1 MKYNKILLNKILL
14 IFLVF
19 VIAVSACF
27 SNVKASSTKY
37 ITANNVTYTLPSEI
51 TDNFIIFSVNNE
63 ILLVWGDT
71 PYWGV
76 KNCGNDGYGIYN
88 FNTDSGY
95 GTFNNRA
102 FYNQHFYPMG
112 SIDLSVAPSRH
123 YNSNWGVCAS
133 PGSST
138 DVINIIYSSV
148 DIHNESGEIFFQK
161 TPVPVLVE
169 VMSPEVVEKKT
180 IQEILG
186 VLPLILVVVVSF
198 LGLRKVLK
206 MLSTFLNRS

>member
-1 MKYNKILLNKILL
+1 MKYNKILLNKMLL
-14 IFLVF
+14 IFVVF

-37 ITANNVTYTLPSEI
+37 ITANNVTYTLPDEC
-51 TDNFIIFSVNNE
+51 TEYYIIFKYDGKIWLYFGN
-63 ILLVWGDT
+63 T

-76 KNCGNDGYGIYN
+76 HKGSGYYDLFIYASDKGYGSV
-88 FNTDSGY
+88 D
-95 GTFNNRA
+95 NR
-102 FYNQHFYPMG
+102 
-112 SIDLSVAPSRH
+112 LSCYQYAI
-123 YNSNWGVCAS
+123 NLD
-133 PGSST
+133 ST
-138 DVINIIYSSV
+138 DFSQPVEKYNRTWGYCCGSLENFEVLYSSV
-148 DIHNESGEIFFQK
+148 DIHDTFGGIFFQK

-198 LGLRKVLK
+198 LGLRKALK
-206 MLSTFLNRS
+206 MLLTFLNRS